1 MRRLVNERQ
10 AVADKQP
17 REKGVTGT
25 DLLREYGCGDLND
38 ELGKTISRVIVAI
51 REDAQARGKDSS
63 SKGSITLKLNFKG
76 ECLNSGAVGMGVEYD
91 LNFKEPK
98 PVRSKEVF
106 FIKGDRLVRENPA
119 QGKLDFERELEKGN

>member
-1 MRRLVNERQ
+1 MAERQ
-10 AVADKQP
+10 QK
-17 REKGVTGT
+17 EKGVTGI

-38 ELGKTISRVIVAI
+38 ELGKTISRVIGSI
-51 REDAQARGKDSS
+51 REDANARGKDSS
-63 SKGSITLKLNFKG
+63 SKGSVTLKLSFEG
-76 ECLNSGAVGMGVEYD
+76 EALNNGSVGMSVHYD

-98 PVRSKEVF
+98 PVRSKEVY